1 MDFTSLRER
10 YKEFVYRD
18 FSYEVAEGM
27 YQVTYSYE
35 IPGLSEFETVWK
47 FPDGGRKIDKAIF
60 GRLLFELGMAEAISY
75 WKVTCAPVLKVL
87 CGSLTEWQNKW
98 WRKLFYNG
106 LGEFMYVNGIE
117 VSEEELLTI
126 VCEPEAGGACEEDG
140 VEACAGSNGTVEREA
155 YAGGSGAVVKEACAG
170 GGESGMRRIVLS
182 DCFAGRLTDT
192 ASYSGCLVPVGGGK
206 DSVVSMEVLRN
217 EDVTIYRIN
226 KDVTVEHVLA
236 AAEREYKT
244 CFVNRRLDPRI
255 LEMNK
260 RGFLN
265 GHIPFSAVVAFS
277 TFISAYLQGIRYIA
291 LSNES
296 SANESTVVGSFV
308 NHQYSKSYEFER
320 DFMEYIGSFLDT
332 GIRYFSLLRPLSE
345 LQIAYLFSK
354 YTKYHKAFR
363 SCNAG
368 SKQGI
373 WCCNCPKC
381 LFVYIILSS
390 FLTDEEL
397 VAIFGEN
404 LLDAERN
411 EKYFRELTGLDENK
425 PFECVGTRSEVV
437 MSLKKYLEKR
447 SSARVARLVA
457 KYADWLMAQPG
468 DVDTALTEWN
478 ELHNVPEELLGLL
491 RGELTFK

>member
-1 MDFTSLRER
+1 MDFFSLREQ
-10 YKEFVYRD
+10 YKEFIYKG
-18 FSYEVAEGM
+18 FSYELTDDA
-27 YQVTYSYE
+27 YQVTFTYE

-47 FPDGGRKIDKAIF
+47 FPDRGHRVDGTVLS
-60 GRLLFELGMAEAISY
+60 RLLFELGMAEAISY
-75 WKVTCAPVLKVL
+75 WKVTCAPVLKVM
-87 CGSLTEWQNKW
+87 CGTLTDWQNRW

-106 LGEFMYVNGIE
+106 LGEFMYVNGIR
-117 VSEEELLTI
+117 VAEEELLTI
-126 VCEPEAGGACEEDG
+126 LCEPAVGDNTGAF
-140 VEACAGSNGTVEREA
+140 
-155 YAGGSGAVVKEACAG
+155 VVDKA
-170 GGESGMRRIVLS
+170 
-182 DCFAGRLTDT
+182 T
-192 ASYSGCLVPVGGGK
+192 YSGCLVPVGGGK
-206 DSVVSMEVLRN
+206 DSVVSMEVLGE

-226 KDVTVEHVLA
+226 PDATVRNVLEA
-236 AAEREYKT
+236 SEREYKT
-244 CFVNRRLDPRI
+244 YFVSRKLDGRI

-308 NHQYSKSYEFER
+308 NHQYSKSYEFEQ
-320 DFMEYIGSFLDT
+320 DFMEYIHSVLDT
-332 GIRYFSLLRPLSE
+332 EIRYFSLLRPLSE

-354 YTKYHKAFR
+354 YKNYHKAFR

-390 FLTDEEL
+390 FLTEEEL
-397 VAIFGEN
+397 LEIFGEN
-404 LLDAERN
+404 LLDAEKS

-437 MSLKKYLEKR
+437 MSLKKYLEKGGK
-447 SSARVARLVA
+447 ALLPV
-457 KYADWLMAQPG
+457 KYADWLAEQPG
-468 DVDTALTEWN
+468 DVDTALLEWN
-478 ELHNVPEELLGLL
+478 ELHNVPEEFVKAL
-491 RGELTFK
+491 REEMR

>member
-1 MDFTSLRER
+1 MDFISLREQ
-10 YKEFVYRD
+10 YKEFVYKG
-18 FSYEVAEGM
+18 FSYDVEEGF
-27 YQVTYSYE
+27 YKVTYCYE

-47 FPDGGRKIDKAIF
+47 FPDAGRPVEETIF
-60 GRLLFELGMAEAISY
+60 NRLLFELGMAEAISY
-75 WKVTCAPVLKVL
+75 WKVTCAPVLRVA

-117 VSEEELLTI
+117 VAEEDLLTI
-126 VCEPEAGGACEEDG
+126 VC
-140 VEACAGSNGTVEREA
+140 T
-155 YAGGSGAVVKEACAG
+155 
-170 GGESGMRRIVLS
+170 S
-182 DCFAGRLTDT
+182 DDNNRDTAHLTDT
-192 ASYSGCLVPVGGGK
+192 ASYAGCLVPVGGGK
-206 DSVVSMEVLRN
+206 DSVVSMEVLRD

-226 KDVTVEHVLA
+226 KDATVENVLA
-236 AAEREYKT
+236 AADREYKT
-244 CFVNRRLDPRI
+244 CFVNRKLDPRI
-255 LEMNK
+255 LEMNQ

-308 NHQYSKSYEFER
+308 NHQYSKSYEFEQ
-320 DFMEYIGSFLDT
+320 DFMEYIHSFLDT
-332 GIRYFSLLRPLSE
+332 EIRYFSLLRPLSE
-345 LQIAYLFSK
+345 LQIAALFAS

-368 SKQGI
+368 SKKGI

-390 FLTDEEL
+390 FLSEEEKIG
-397 VAIFGEN
+397 IFGEN
-404 LLDAERN
+404 LLDNPQN

-437 MSLKKYLEKR
+437 MSLKKYLEKGGK
-447 SSARVARLVA
+447 AYLPV
-457 KYADWLMAQPG
+457 KYADWLLAQPG
-468 DVDTALTEWN
+468 DVDMALLEWN
-478 ELHNVPEELLGLL
+478 DLHNVPEELLGKL
-491 RGELTFK
+491 ELELGRR

>member
-1 MDFTSLRER
+1 MDFISLREQ
-10 YKEFVYRD
+10 YKEFIYKGVSCD
-18 FSYEVAEGM
+18 IAEGM
-27 YQVTYSYE
+27 YQVTFSYE
-35 IPGLSEFETVWK
+35 IPGLSEFETIWK
-47 FPDGGRKIDKAIF
+47 FPDAGRMVDTKILN
-60 GRLLFELGMAEAISY
+60 RLLFELGMAEAISY
-75 WKVTCAPVLKVL
+75 WKVTCAPVLKVA
-87 CGSLTEWQNKW
+87 CGTLTEWQNKW

-117 VSEEELLTI
+117 ISEEELLTI
-126 VCEPEAGGACEEDG
+126 VCEPG
-140 VEACAGSNGTVEREA
+140 V
-155 YAGGSGAVVKEACAG
+155 CAG
-170 GGESGMRRIVLS
+170 GCVVGAQRAESTIGFTEKLI
-182 DCFAGRLTDT
+182 DT
-192 ASYSGCLVPVGGGK
+192 ASYTGCLVPVGGGK
-206 DSVVSMEVLRN
+206 DSVVSMEVLKN
-217 EDVTIYRIN
+217 QDVTIYRIN
-226 KDVTVEHVLA
+226 KDATVENVLA
-236 AAEREYKT
+236 ASDRDYKT
-244 CFVNRRLDPRI
+244 CFVNRKLDPRI

-320 DFMEYIGSFLDT
+320 DFMEYIDSILDT
-332 GIRYFSLLRPLSE
+332 EIRYFSLLRPLSE

-390 FLTDEEL
+390 FLSEDEKIE
-397 VAIFGEN
+397 IFGEN
-404 LLDAERN
+404 LLDNPQN

-437 MSLKKYLEKR
+437 MSLKKYLAKGGK
-447 SSARVARLVA
+447 ALLPV
-457 KYADWLMAQPG
+457 KYAGWLKEQPG
-468 DVDTALTEWN
+468 DVDTSLLEWN
-478 ELHNVPEELLGLL
+478 ELHNVPEELLAVLKA
-491 RGELTFK
+491 ELQ

>member
-1 MDFTSLRER
+1 MDFISLREQ
-10 YKEFVYRD
+10 YKEFIYKGFSCEAEEGFYKVT
-18 FSYEVAEGM
+18 FSYD
-27 YQVTYSYE
+27 

-47 FPDGGRKIDKAIF
+47 FPDAGRKVDEEIF
-60 GRLLFELGMAEAISY
+60 NRLLFELGMAEAISY
-75 WKVTCAPVLKVL
+75 WKVTCAPVLKVM
-87 CGSLTEWQNKW
+87 CGTLTEWQNKW

-117 VSEEELLTI
+117 ISEEELLTI
-126 VCEPEAGGACEEDG
+126 VC
-140 VEACAGSNGTVEREA
+140 GSENGI
-155 YAGGSGAVVKEACAG
+155 GK
-170 GGESGMRRIVLS
+170 
-182 DCFAGRLTDT
+182 LTDT

-217 EDVTIYRIN
+217 EAVTIYRIN
-226 KDVTVEHVLA
+226 KDATVENVLA

-244 CFVNRRLDPRI
+244 CFVNRRLDLRI

-320 DFMEYIGSFLDT
+320 DFMEYIESFLDT
-332 GIRYFSLLRPLSE
+332 DIRYFSLLRPLSE

-354 YTKYHKAFR
+354 YMKYHKAFR

-390 FLTDEEL
+390 FLTEEEK
-397 VAIFGEN
+397 VGIFGEN
-404 LLDAERN
+404 LLDNPQN

-437 MSLKKYLEKR
+437 MSLKKYLSKGGK
-447 SSARVARLVA
+447 ALLPV
-457 KYADWLMAQPG
+457 KYGDWLMAQPG
-468 DVDTALTEWN
+468 DVDAALLEWN
-478 ELHNVPEELLGLL
+478 ELHNVPEELVAVLKS
-491 RGELTFK
+491 ELQQV

>member
-1 MDFTSLRER
+1 MDFISLREQ
-10 YKEFVYRD
+10 YKEFLYKG
-18 FSYEVAEGM
+18 FSCAVEEGF
-27 YQVTYSYE
+27 YKVTYSYE

-47 FPDGGRKIDKAIF
+47 FPDAGRQVDEMIF
-60 GRLLFELGMAEAISY
+60 SRLLFELGMAEAISY

-126 VCEPEAGGACEEDG
+126 VCEDGAPE
-140 VEACAGSNGTVEREA
+140 GSIPR
-155 YAGGSGAVVKEACAG
+155 
-170 GGESGMRRIVLS
+170 
-182 DCFAGRLTDT
+182 AGRLTDT
-192 ASYSGCLVPVGGGK
+192 VSYHGCLVPVGGGK

-226 KDVTVEHVLA
+226 KDATVANVLE
-236 AAEREYKT
+236 AAEREYRT

-260 RGFLN
+260 QGFLN

-320 DFMEYIGSFLDT
+320 DFMEYIDSFLDT
-332 GIRYFSLLRPLSE
+332 EIRYFSLLRPLSE
-345 LQIAYLFSK
+345 LQIAGLFAK
-354 YTKYHKAFR
+354 YKKYHKAFR

-381 LFVYIILSS
+381 LFVFIILSS
-390 FLTDEEL
+390 FLSVEDL
-397 VAIFGEN
+397 VEIFGED
-404 LLDAERN
+404 LLDTERN

-437 MSLKKYLEKR
+437 MSLKKYLKKGGK
-447 SSARVARLVA
+447 ALLPM

-468 DVDTALTEWN
+468 DVDAALLEWN
-478 ELHNVPEELLGLL
+478 ELHNVPEALLAVLKAELG
-491 RGELTFK
+491 

>member
-1 MDFTSLRER
+1 MDFFSLREQ
-10 YKEFVYRD
+10 YKEFVYKG
-18 FSYEVAEGM
+18 FSYEVTEGM
-27 YQVTYSYE
+27 YQVTFSYE

-47 FPDGGRKIDKAIF
+47 FPDAGRAVDETILR
-60 GRLLFELGMAEAISY
+60 RLLFEMGMAEAISY
-75 WKVTCAPVLKVL
+75 WKVTCAPVLYVV
-87 CGSLTEWQNKW
+87 CGNLTAWQNKW

-106 LGEFMYVNGIE
+106 LGEFMYINGIE
-117 VSEEELLTI
+117 VTEEELLTI
-126 VCEPEAGGACEEDG
+126 VCRPEKNAT
-140 VEACAGSNGTVEREA
+140 TVNE
-155 YAGGSGAVVKEACAG
+155 
-170 GGESGMRRIVLS
+170 
-182 DCFAGRLTDT
+182 AGRLADT
-192 ASYSGCLVPVGGGK
+192 AAYSGCLVPVGGGK
-206 DSVVSMEVLRN
+206 DSVVSMEVLGE

-226 KDVTVEHVLA
+226 PDATVRNVLEA
-236 AAEREYKT
+236 SEREYKT
-244 CFVNRRLDPRI
+244 YFVNRKLDGRI

-332 GIRYFSLLRPLSE
+332 DIRYFSLLRPLSE
-345 LQIAYLFSK
+345 LQIAWLFSR
-354 YTKYHKAFR
+354 YTNYHKAFR

-390 FLTDEEL
+390 FLTEEAL
-397 VAIFGEN
+397 VEIFGEN
-404 LLDAERN
+404 LLDEEKCER
-411 EKYFRELTGLDENK
+411 YFRELTGLDENK

-437 MSLKKYLEKR
+437 MSLKKYLEKGGK
-447 SSARVARLVA
+447 ALLPN
-457 KYADWLMAQPG
+457 KYAEWLEEQPG
-468 DVDTALTEWN
+468 NVDEALLEWN
-478 ELHNVPEELLGLL
+478 ELHNVPEELLELL
-491 RGELTFK
+491 RAELQ

>member
-1 MDFTSLRER
+1 MDFISLRKQ
-10 YKEFVYRD
+10 YKEFVYKG
-18 FSYEVAEGM
+18 FSCEVQEGF
-27 YQVTYSYE
+27 YVVTYAYE

-47 FPDGGRKIDKAIF
+47 FPDAGRPVDEKIF
-60 GRLLFELGMAEAISY
+60 NRLLFELGMAEAISY
-75 WKVTCAPVLKVL
+75 WKVTCAPTLKVA

-117 VSEEELLTI
+117 IAEEELLTI
-126 VCEPEAGGACEEDG
+126 VCVAKAGVAETG
-140 VEACAGSNGTVEREA
+140 VCTGWSDAAFS
-155 YAGGSGAVVKEACAG
+155 VK
-170 GGESGMRRIVLS
+170 
-182 DCFAGRLTDT
+182 LTDT
-192 ASYSGCLVPVGGGK
+192 ASYAGCLVPVGGGK
-206 DSVVSMEVLRN
+206 DSVVSMEVLRE
-217 EDVTIYRIN
+217 EDVTLYRIN
-226 KDVTVEHVLA
+226 PDATVANVVA
-236 AAEREYKT
+236 AAGREYKT
-244 CFVNRRLDPRI
+244 CFVNRKLDPRI
-255 LEMNK
+255 LEMNQK
-260 RGFLN
+260 GFLN

-277 TFISAYLQGIRYIA
+277 TFISAYLQGLRYIA

-308 NHQYSKSYEFER
+308 NHQYSKSYEFEQ
-320 DFMEYIGSFLDT
+320 DFMEYIHSFLET
-332 GIRYFSLLRPLSE
+332 EIRYFSLLRPLSE
-345 LQIAYLFSK
+345 LQIASLFAK

-368 SKQGI
+368 SKKGI

-390 FLTDEEL
+390 FLSEEEK

-404 LLDAERN
+404 LLDNPQN

-437 MSLKKYLEKR
+437 MSLKKYLEKCR
-447 SSARVARLVA
+447 SASADGKQNHVALLPE

-468 DVDTALTEWN
+468 DVDVALTEWN
-478 ELHNVPEELLGLL
+478 DLHNVPEELIVLLERELG
-491 RGELTFK
+491 RK

>member
-1 MDFTSLRER
+1 MDFISLREQ
-10 YKEFVYRD
+10 YKEFLYKG
-18 FSYEVAEGM
+18 FSCEVTEGF
-27 YQVTYSYE
+27 YQVTYAYE

-47 FPDGGRKIDKAIF
+47 FPDAGKAVDEAILH
-60 GRLLFELGMAEAISY
+60 RLLFELGMAEAISY
-75 WKVTCAPVLKVL
+75 WKVTCAPVLRVQ

-117 VSEEELLTI
+117 VPEEALLTI
-126 VCEPEAGGACEEDG
+126 VCEKGACADVAGNE
-140 VEACAGSNGTVEREA
+140 VCAG
-155 YAGGSGAVVKEACAG
+155 AGACSVGENAG
-170 GGESGMRRIVLS
+170 LVGK
-182 DCFAGRLTDT
+182 LTDS

-206 DSVVSMEVLRN
+206 DSVVSMEVLRDQ
-217 EDVTIYRIN
+217 DVTIYRIN
-226 KDVTVEHVLA
+226 KDATVANVLA
-236 AAEREYKT
+236 AADREYKT

-332 GIRYFSLLRPLSE
+332 KIRYFSLLRPLSE
-345 LQIAYLFSK
+345 LQIAWLFSR

-373 WCCNCPKC
+373 WCCHCPKC

-390 FLTDEEL
+390 FLREEEK
-397 VAIFGEN
+397 VEIFGEN
-404 LLDAERN
+404 LLDNPQN

-437 MSLKKYLEKR
+437 MSLKKYLSKGGK
-447 SSARVARLVA
+447 ALLPV

-468 DVDTALTEWN
+468 DVDAALSEWN
-478 ELHNVPEELLGLL
+478 ELHNVPEELLEIL
-491 RGELTFK
+491 RAEMQ

>member
-1 MDFTSLRER
+1 MDFISLREQ
-10 YKEFVYRD
+10 YKEFIYKGVSCD
-18 FSYEVAEGM
+18 IAEGM
-27 YQVTYSYE
+27 YQVTFSYE

-47 FPDGGRKIDKAIF
+47 FPDAGRKVDEAILN
-60 GRLLFELGMAEAISY
+60 RLLFELGMAEAISY
-75 WKVTCAPVLKVL
+75 WKVTCAPVLKVA
-87 CGSLTEWQNKW
+87 CRTLTEWQNKW

-126 VCEPEAGGACEEDG
+126 VCEQSVCAEDDVIGAGTGGCATDAHRTEATTDFTE
-140 VEACAGSNGTVEREA
+140 
-155 YAGGSGAVVKEACAG
+155 K
-170 GGESGMRRIVLS
+170 
-182 DCFAGRLTDT
+182 LTDT
-192 ASYSGCLVPVGGGK
+192 ASYTGCLVPVGGGK
-206 DSVVSMEVLRN
+206 DSVVSMEVLKDQN
-217 EDVTIYRIN
+217 VTIYRIN
-226 KDVTVEHVLA
+226 KDATVENVLA
-236 AAEREYKT
+236 AADRAYKT
-244 CFVNRRLDPRI
+244 CFVNRKLDPRI

-277 TFISAYLQGIRYIA
+277 TFISAYLHGIRYIA

-308 NHQYSKSYEFER
+308 NHQYSKSYEFEQ
-320 DFMEYIGSFLDT
+320 DFMEYIGSFLLT
-332 GIRYFSLLRPLSE
+332 EIRYFSLLRPLSE

-390 FLTDEEL
+390 FLSEDEKIE
-397 VAIFGEN
+397 IFGEN
-404 LLDAERN
+404 LLDNPQN

-437 MSLKKYLEKR
+437 MSLKKYLAKGGK
-447 SSARVARLVA
+447 ALLPV
-457 KYADWLMAQPG
+457 KYAEWLKEQPG
-468 DVDTALTEWN
+468 DVDAALLEWN
-478 ELHNVPEELLGLL
+478 ELHNVPEKLLELVKAEL
-491 RGELTFK
+491 R

>member
-1 MDFTSLRER
+1 MDFISLRKQ
-10 YKEFVYRD
+10 YKEFWYKG
-18 FSYEVAEGM
+18 FSYEIEEGF
-27 YQVTYSYE
+27 YKVTFSFE

-47 FPDGGRKIDKAIF
+47 FPDRGRQEDEAILS
-60 GRLLFELGMAEAISY
+60 RLLFELGMAEAISY
-75 WKVTCAPVLKVL
+75 WKVTCAPVLRVM
-87 CGSLTEWQNKW
+87 CGSLTEWQIQW

-117 VSEEELLTI
+117 VSEEELLTL
-126 VCEPEAGGACEEDG
+126 VCEPGAC
-140 VEACAGSNGTVEREA
+140 S
-155 YAGGSGAVVKEACAG
+155 K
-170 GGESGMRRIVLS
+170 
-182 DCFAGRLTDT
+182 LTDS
-192 ASYSGCLVPVGGGK
+192 AAYSGYLVPVGGGK
-206 DSVVSMEVLRN
+206 DSVVSMEVLGE

-226 KDVTVEHVLA
+226 KDATVANVLA

-332 GIRYFSLLRPLSE
+332 EIRYFSLLRPLSE
-345 LQIAYLFSK
+345 LQIAWLFSK
-354 YTKYHKAFR
+354 YKKYHKAFR

-381 LFVYIILSS
+381 LFVFIILSS
-390 FLTDEEL
+390 FLSEDAL
-397 VAIFGEN
+397 VEIFGEN
-404 LLDAERN
+404 LLNEEKN

-437 MSLKKYLEKR
+437 MSLKKYLEKGGK
-447 SSARVARLVA
+447 ALLPV

-478 ELHNVPEELLGLL
+478 ELHNVPAELVAVLKEEL
-491 RGELTFK
+491 R

>member
-1 MDFTSLRER
+1 MDFVTLREQ
-10 YKEFVYRD
+10 YKEFFYHGFR
-18 FSYEVAEGM
+18 YEKEEGF
-27 YQVTYSYE
+27 YKVTFSYE
-35 IPGLSEFETVWK
+35 IPGLSDFETVWK
-47 FPDGGRKIDKAIF
+47 FPDTGRAMDENVF

-75 WKVTCAPVLKVL
+75 WKVTCAPVLRVL
-87 CGSLTEWQNKW
+87 CGTLTEWQMKW

-126 VCEPEAGGACEEDG
+126 VCESDDAG
-140 VEACAGSNGTVEREA
+140 
-155 YAGGSGAVVKEACAG
+155 K
-170 GGESGMRRIVLS
+170 
-182 DCFAGRLTDT
+182 LTDT

-206 DSVVSMEVLRN
+206 DSVVSMEVLGE

-226 KDVTVEHVLA
+226 PDATVMNVLA
-236 AAEREYKT
+236 ASEREYKT
-244 CFVNRRLDPRI
+244 YFVNRKLDGRI

-320 DFMEYIGSFLDT
+320 DFMEYIHSILDT
-332 GIRYFSLLRPLSE
+332 KIRYFSLLRPLSE

-354 YTKYHKAFR
+354 YKNYHKAFR

-381 LFVYIILSS
+381 LFVFIILSS
-390 FLTDEEL
+390 FLTEEQL
-397 VAIFGEN
+397 IEIFGEN
-404 LLDAERN
+404 LLDAEKS

-447 SSARVARLVA
+447 RRVVA
-457 KYADWLMAQPG
+457 GGGQVPAAFLPEKYADWLMAQPG
-468 DVDTALTEWN
+468 DVDTALLEWN
-478 ELHNVPEELLGLL
+478 EVHNVPEEFVKVL
-491 RGELTFK
+491 REEMR

>member
-1 MDFTSLRER
+1 MDFISLRKQ
-10 YKEFVYRD
+10 YKEFVYKG
-18 FSYEVAEGM
+18 FSCEVQEGF
-27 YQVTYSYE
+27 YVVTYVYE

-47 FPDGGRKIDKAIF
+47 FPDAGRPMNEKIF
-60 GRLLFELGMAEAISY
+60 NRLLFELGMAEAISY
-75 WKVTCAPVLKVL
+75 WKVTCAPKLSVA
-87 CGSLTEWQNKW
+87 CGSLTEWQNQW

-126 VCEPEAGGACEEDG
+126 VCEPGTHAGVAHADGVAGEDAGVAAGGKARGERFRG
-140 VEACAGSNGTVEREA
+140 VFTG
-155 YAGGSGAVVKEACAG
+155 K
-170 GGESGMRRIVLS
+170 
-182 DCFAGRLTDT
+182 FTDT
-192 ASYSGCLVPVGGGK
+192 ASYAGCLVPVGGGK
-206 DSVVSMEVLRN
+206 DSVVSMEVLRD

-226 KDVTVEHVLA
+226 KDATVENVLA
-236 AAEREYKT
+236 AADREYKT
-244 CFVNRRLDPRI
+244 CFVNRKLDPRI
-255 LEMNK
+255 LEMNQ

-277 TFISAYLQGIRYIA
+277 TFISAYLQGLRYIA

-308 NHQYSKSYEFER
+308 NHQYSKSYEFEQ
-320 DFMEYIGSFLDT
+320 DFMEYIHSFLETD
-332 GIRYFSLLRPLSE
+332 IRYFSLLRPLSE
-345 LQIAYLFSK
+345 LQIAALFAQ

-368 SKQGI
+368 SKKGI

-390 FLTDEEL
+390 FLSEEEK
-397 VAIFGEN
+397 VEIFGEN
-404 LLDAERN
+404 LLDNPQN

-437 MSLKKYLEKR
+437 MSLKKYLEKCR
-447 SSARVARLVA
+447 ATDAAGAQGKGAYLA
-457 KYADWLMAQPG
+457 EKYADWLMEQPG
-468 DVDTALTEWN
+468 DVDMALLEWN
-478 ELHNVPEELLGLL
+478 ELHNVPEELLFRL
-491 RGELTFK
+491 ELELGRK

>member
-1 MDFTSLRER
+1 MDFISLREQ
-10 YKEFVYRD
+10 YKEFFYKG
-18 FSYEVAEGM
+18 FSCDITEGM
-27 YQVTYSYE
+27 YQVTFSYE

-47 FPDGGRKIDKAIF
+47 FPDAGRMVDTTILN
-60 GRLLFELGMAEAISY
+60 RLLFELGMAEAISY
-75 WKVTCAPVLKVL
+75 WKVTCAPVLKVA
-87 CGSLTEWQNKW
+87 CGTLTEWQNKW

-117 VSEEELLTI
+117 ISEEELLTI
-126 VCEPEAGGACEEDG
+126 VCEPG
-140 VEACAGSNGTVEREA
+140 V
-155 YAGGSGAVVKEACAG
+155 CAG
-170 GGESGMRRIVLS
+170 GCVAGAQRAESTIGFTEKLI
-182 DCFAGRLTDT
+182 DT
-192 ASYSGCLVPVGGGK
+192 ASYTGCLVPVGGGK
-206 DSVVSMEVLRN
+206 DSVVSMEVLKN
-217 EDVTIYRIN
+217 QDVTIYRIN
-226 KDVTVEHVLA
+226 KDATVENVLA
-236 AAEREYKT
+236 ASGRDYKT
-244 CFVNRRLDPRI
+244 CFVNRKLDPRI

-320 DFMEYIGSFLDT
+320 DFMEYIDSFLDT
-332 GIRYFSLLRPLSE
+332 EIRYFSLLRPLSE

-390 FLTDEEL
+390 FLSEDEKIE
-397 VAIFGEN
+397 IFGEN
-404 LLDAERN
+404 LLDNPQN

-437 MSLKKYLEKR
+437 MSLKKYLAKGGK
-447 SSARVARLVA
+447 ALLPV
-457 KYADWLMAQPG
+457 KYAGWLKEQPG
-468 DVDTALTEWN
+468 DVDTSLLEWN
-478 ELHNVPEELLGLL
+478 ELHNVPEELLKVLEN
-491 RGELTFK
+491 ELGRK

>member
-1 MDFTSLRER
+1 MDFFSLREQ
-10 YKEFVYRD
+10 YKEFFYKG
-18 FSYEVAEGM
+18 FSYKVTEGF
-27 YQVTYSYE
+27 YQVTFSYE
-35 IPGLSEFETVWK
+35 IPGLSEFETMWK
-47 FPDGGRKIDKAIF
+47 FPDAGRTVDGAILH
-60 GRLLFELGMAEAISY
+60 RLLFELGMAEAISY
-75 WKVTCAPVLKVL
+75 WKVTCAPVLRVQ
-87 CGSLTEWQNKW
+87 CGSLTEWQNRW

-117 VSEEELLTI
+117 VSEEELLRI
-126 VCEPEAGGACEEDG
+126 ECEAGACADVAGNEVCAGAGACN
-140 VEACAGSNGTVEREA
+140 V
-155 YAGGSGAVVKEACAG
+155 
-170 GGESGMRRIVLS
+170 GENVGLV
-182 DCFAGRLTDT
+182 GKLTDIS
-192 ASYSGCLVPVGGGK
+192 SYSGCLVPVGGGK
-206 DSVVSMEVLRN
+206 DSVVSMEVRRN

-226 KDVTVEHVLA
+226 KDATVANVLA
-236 AAEREYKT
+236 AADREYKT

-332 GIRYFSLLRPLSE
+332 EIRYFSLLRPLSE
-345 LQIAYLFSK
+345 LQIAWLFSR

-373 WCCNCPKC
+373 WCCHCPKC

-390 FLTDEEL
+390 FLSEEEK
-397 VAIFGEN
+397 VEIFGEN
-404 LLDAERN
+404 LLDNPQN

-437 MSLKKYLEKR
+437 MSLKKYLEKGGK
-447 SSARVARLVA
+447 ALLPV

-468 DVDTALTEWN
+468 DVDAALSEWN
-478 ELHNVPEELLGLL
+478 ELHNVPEELLGIL
-491 RGELTFK
+491 RAEMQ

>member
-1 MDFTSLRER
+1 MDFISLREQ
-10 YKEFVYRD
+10 YKEFIYKG
-18 FSYEVAEGM
+18 FSCNITEGM
-27 YQVTYSYE
+27 YQVTFSYE

-47 FPDGGRKIDKAIF
+47 FPDAGRKVDETILN
-60 GRLLFELGMAEAISY
+60 RLLFELGMAEAISY
-75 WKVTCAPVLKVL
+75 WKVTCAPVLKVT
-87 CGSLTEWQNKW
+87 CGTMTEWQNKW

-117 VSEEELLTI
+117 ISEEELLTI
-126 VCEPEAGGACEEDG
+126 VCRQET
-140 VEACAGSNGTVEREA
+140 S
-155 YAGGSGAVVKEACAG
+155 K
-170 GGESGMRRIVLS
+170 
-182 DCFAGRLTDT
+182 FTDT
-192 ASYSGCLVPVGGGK
+192 ASYTGCLVPVGGGK
-206 DSVVSMEVLRN
+206 DSVVSMEVLKDR
-217 EDVTIYRIN
+217 DVTIYRIN
-226 KDVTVEHVLA
+226 KDATVENVLA
-236 AAEREYKT
+236 AADRAYKT
-244 CFVNRRLDPRI
+244 CFVNRKLDPRI
-255 LEMNK
+255 LEMNQ

-277 TFISAYLQGIRYIA
+277 TFISAYLHGIRYIA

-320 DFMEYIGSFLDT
+320 DFMEYIGSFLVT
-332 GIRYFSLLRPLSE
+332 EIRYFSLLRPLSE

-381 LFVYIILSS
+381 LFVYIILSP
-390 FLTDEEL
+390 FLTEEQL
-397 VAIFGEN
+397 YEIFGEN
-404 LLDAERN
+404 LLDAEKS

-437 MSLKKYLEKR
+437 MSLKKYLAKGGK
-447 SSARVARLVA
+447 ALLPV
-457 KYADWLMAQPG
+457 KYAEWLKEQPG
-468 DVDTALTEWN
+468 DVDAALLEWN
-478 ELHNVPEELLGLL
+478 ELHNVPEKLLELVKAEL
-491 RGELTFK
+491 R

>member
-1 MDFTSLRER
+1 MDFFSLREQ
-10 YKEFVYRD
+10 YKEFVYKGFCYGTED
-18 FSYEVAEGM
+18 GFYKA
-27 YQVTYSYE
+27 TFSYE

-47 FPDGGRKIDKAIF
+47 FPDAGRTVDETILH
-60 GRLLFELGMAEAISY
+60 RLLFELGMAEAISY
-75 WKVTCAPVLKVL
+75 WKVTCAPVLRVA
-87 CGSLTEWQNKW
+87 CGTLTEWQNKW

-106 LGEFMYVNGIE
+106 LGEFMYINGIE

-126 VCEPEAGGACEEDG
+126 VCGPVGGGNGDGADCKAGTKPEAAF
-140 VEACAGSNGTVEREA
+140 TVKLIDR
-155 YAGGSGAVVKEACAG
+155 
-170 GGESGMRRIVLS
+170 
-182 DCFAGRLTDT
+182 
-192 ASYSGCLVPVGGGK
+192 ASYTGCLVPVGGGK

-226 KDVTVEHVLA
+226 KDATVENVLA
-236 AAEREYKT
+236 AAGREYKT

-277 TFISAYLQGIRYIA
+277 TFVSAYLQGIRYIA

-296 SANESTVVGSFV
+296 SANESTVADSFV

-320 DFMEYIGSFLDT
+320 DFMEYIGSFLTTD
-332 GIRYFSLLRPLSE
+332 IRYFSLLRPLSE
-345 LQIAYLFSK
+345 LQIAFLFSK

-390 FLTDEEL
+390 FLSEEAL
-397 VAIFGEN
+397 TEIFGEN
-404 LLDAERN
+404 LLDAEKS

-437 MSLKKYLEKR
+437 MSLKKYLEKGGT
-447 SSARVARLVA
+447 ALLPV
-457 KYADWLMAQPG
+457 KYAAWIAEQPG
-468 DVDTALTEWN
+468 NVDEALLEWN
-478 ELHNVPEELLGLL
+478 ALHNVPEELLAVLKE
-491 RGELTFK
+491 ELV

>member
-1 MDFTSLRER
+1 MDFISLREQ
-10 YKEFVYRD
+10 YKEFVYKG
-18 FSYEVAEGM
+18 FSYEVTEGV

-47 FPDGGRKIDKAIF
+47 FPDAGRTVNETILH
-60 GRLLFELGMAEAISY
+60 RLLFELGMAEAISY
-75 WKVTCAPVLKVL
+75 WKVTCAPVLKVQ
-87 CGSLTEWQNKW
+87 CGSLTEWQNRW

-106 LGEFMYVNGIE
+106 LGEFMYINGIE
-117 VSEEELLTI
+117 VSEEALLTI
-126 VCEPEAGGACEEDG
+126 VCEPGACEAAIETG
-140 VEACAGSNGTVEREA
+140 VCRAA
-155 YAGGSGAVVKEACAG
+155 
-170 GGESGMRRIVLS
+170 S
-182 DCFAGRLTDT
+182 DDAFAGKLTDT

-226 KDVTVEHVLA
+226 KDTTVANVLA

-332 GIRYFSLLRPLSE
+332 EIRYFSLLRPLSE

-373 WCCNCPKC
+373 WCCDCPKC
-381 LFVYIILSS
+381 LFVYIILSP
-390 FLTDEEL
+390 FLSEEDL
-397 VAIFGEN
+397 KDIFGEK
-404 LLDAERN
+404 LFDKESLDLN
-411 EKYFRELTGLDENK
+411 FRELAGIEDNK
-425 PFECVGTRSEVV
+425 PFECVGTRKEVQV
-437 MSLKKYLEKR
+437 SLKTFVERGGKSLLTDRYTDFISK
-447 SSARVARLVA
+447 V
-457 KYADWLMAQPG
+457 PG
-468 DVDTALTEWN
+468 SMEDLLAEWVS
-478 ELHNVPEELLGLL
+478 EHGVPEEALGLL
-491 RGELTFK
+491 KEKMK

>member
-1 MDFTSLRER
+1 MDFFSLREQ
-10 YKEFVYRD
+10 YKEFLYKGFR
-18 FSYEVAEGM
+18 YEVTEGF
-27 YQVTYSYE
+27 YQVTFSYE

-47 FPDGGRKIDKAIF
+47 FPDAGRATDETILE
-60 GRLLFELGMAEAISY
+60 RLLFELGMAEAISY
-75 WKVTCAPVLKVL
+75 WKVTCAPALRVQ

-117 VSEEELLTI
+117 VSEEALLTI
-126 VCEPEAGGACEEDG
+126 VCLPGENLSTAGAGAF
-140 VEACAGSNGTVEREA
+140 GTE
-155 YAGGSGAVVKEACAG
+155 K
-170 GGESGMRRIVLS
+170 
-182 DCFAGRLTDT
+182 LTDT
-192 ASYSGCLVPVGGGK
+192 SSYSGCLVPVGGGK

-226 KDVTVEHVLA
+226 KDATVTNVLEA
-236 AAEREYKT
+236 ADRAYKT
-244 CFVNRRLDPRI
+244 CFVNRKLDPRI

-308 NHQYSKSYEFER
+308 NHQYSKSYEFEQ
-320 DFMEYIGSFLDT
+320 DFMEYIESFLNT
-332 GIRYFSLLRPLSE
+332 KIRYFSLLRPLSE

-390 FLTDEEL
+390 FLTEEQL
-397 VAIFGEN
+397 VDIFGEN
-404 LLDAERN
+404 LLNAEKC

-437 MSLKKYLEKR
+437 MSLKKYLSKGGK
-447 SSARVARLVA
+447 AMLPV
-457 KYADWLMAQPG
+457 KYAEWLLAQPG
-468 DVDTALTEWN
+468 DVDAALLEWN
-478 ELHNVPEELLGLL
+478 ELHNVPEELLALL
-491 RGELTFK
+491 KEEL

>member
-1 MDFTSLRER
+1 MDFFSLREQ
-10 YKEFVYRD
+10 YKEFVYKG
-18 FSYEVAEGM
+18 FSYEVEEGF
-27 YQVTYSYE
+27 YKVTFSYE

-47 FPDGGRKIDKAIF
+47 FPDAGKKVDATIF
-60 GRLLFELGMAEAISY
+60 NRLLFELGMAEAISY
-75 WKVTCAPVLKVL
+75 WKVTCAPVLKVA

-106 LGEFMYVNGIE
+106 LGEFMYINGIE
-117 VSEEELLTI
+117 VTEEELLTI
-126 VCEPEAGGACEEDG
+126 VCERSACEDE
-140 VEACAGSNGTVEREA
+140 ECAGDETRVWN
-155 YAGGSGAVVKEACAG
+155 
-170 GGESGMRRIVLS
+170 
-182 DCFAGRLTDT
+182 GRLTDT

-226 KDVTVEHVLA
+226 KDATVENVLA

-260 RGFLN
+260 KGFLN

-320 DFMEYIGSFLDT
+320 DFMEYIDSFLATD
-332 GIRYFSLLRPLSE
+332 IRYFSLLRPLSE

-390 FLTDEEL
+390 FLTEDQLTE
-397 VAIFGEN
+397 IFGEN
-404 LLDAERN
+404 LLDAEKC

-437 MSLKKYLEKR
+437 MSLKKYLEKGGK
-447 SSARVARLVA
+447 ALLPV
-457 KYADWLMAQPG
+457 KYADWLAAQPG
-468 DVDTALTEWN
+468 DVDAALSEWN
-478 ELHNVPEELLGLL
+478 ELHNVPEELLAVLKE
-491 RGELTFK
+491 EL

>member
-1 MDFTSLRER
+1 MD
-10 YKEFVYRD
+10 
-18 FSYEVAEGM
+18 G
-27 YQVTYSYE
+27 
-35 IPGLSEFETVWK
+35 
-47 FPDGGRKIDKAIF
+47 AILN
-60 GRLLFELGMAEAISY
+60 RLLFELGMAEAISY
-75 WKVTCAPVLKVL
+75 WKVTCAPVLWVQ
-87 CGSLTEWQNKW
+87 CGSLTGWQNKW

-126 VCEPEAGGACEEDG
+126 VCETGNGEITGGAWKN
-140 VEACAGSNGTVEREA
+140 AGASGT
-155 YAGGSGAVVKEACAG
+155 
-170 GGESGMRRIVLS
+170 
-182 DCFAGRLTDT
+182 LTDS

-206 DSVVSMEVLRN
+206 DSVVSMEVLRDQ
-217 EDVTIYRIN
+217 DVTIYRIN
-226 KDVTVEHVLA
+226 KDATVANVLA
-236 AAEREYKT
+236 AADREYKT

-332 GIRYFSLLRPLSE
+332 EIRYFSLLRPLSE
-345 LQIAYLFSK
+345 LQIAWLFSR

-373 WCCNCPKC
+373 WCCHCPKC

-390 FLTDEEL
+390 FLSEEEK
-397 VAIFGEN
+397 VEIFGEN
-404 LLDAERN
+404 LLDNPQN

-437 MSLKKYLEKR
+437 MSLKKYLEKGGK
-447 SSARVARLVA
+447 ALLPV

-468 DVDTALTEWN
+468 NVDAALSEWN
-478 ELHNVPEELLGLL
+478 ELHNVPEELLGIL
-491 RGELTFK
+491 RAEMQ